1 MALLCRHDHPLVLAN
16 LKTAGEKQFY
26 ALALISALM
35 ESIPNHW
42 RVGVLYDIG
51 CQMHRT
57 LQKWDLM
64 PEYLH
69 RLKFAVSIFHAYGHQ
84 WACQLWYHPQKAAM
98 WGLSDG
104 EGCEHFWSDLRKLIP
119 GLCVAGVSW
128 SW

>member
-1 MALLCRHDHPLVLAN
+1 MALLCRHDHPLVLVN
-16 LKTAGEKQFY
+16 LKTAGKKQFY

-69 RLKFAVSIFHAYGHQ
+69 RLKFTISIFHAYGHQ
-84 WACQLWYHPQKAAM
+84 WACQLWYHPQKAAI
-98 WGLSDG
+98 
-104 EGCEHFWSDLRKLIP
+104 GCEHFWSDLWKLIP
-119 GLCVAGVSW
+119 GLRVTGVSW